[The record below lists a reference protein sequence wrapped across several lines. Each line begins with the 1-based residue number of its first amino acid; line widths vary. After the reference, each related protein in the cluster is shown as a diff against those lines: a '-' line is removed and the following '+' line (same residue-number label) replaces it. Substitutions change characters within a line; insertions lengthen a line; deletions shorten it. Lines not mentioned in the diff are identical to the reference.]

1 MSFLFDTNASSEVFR
16 RRPNPGFVQWLGA
29 LSPDRQF
36 TSSVVVAELYVAAYR
51 TTGSEKW
58 LRRIRESIL
67 PVVKVIHFDL
77 DCAHVCGRIQAGLM
91 DRGIP
96 IESADVLIAATALRY
111 RLALVTANVRHFDRI
126 PDLRLVTFQ
135 SGASGDFQPPGCRL
149 PPAI

>member
-1 MSFLFDTNASSEVFR
+1 MSFLFDTNALSEAFR
-16 RRPNPGFVQWLGA
+16 RRPNPGFVRWLGE

-51 TTGSEKW
+51 ASGSEKW
-58 LRRIRESIL
+58 LRRIREAIL

-77 DCAHVCGRIQAGLM
+77 DCAHVCGRIQAGLL
-91 DRGIP
+91 DRGVP

-135 SGASGDFQPPGCRL
+135 PGGDGEFQPP
-149 PPAI
+149 

>member
-1 MSFLFDTNASSEVFR
+1 MSFLFDTNALSEVFR
-16 RRPNPGFVQWLGA
+16 RRPNPGFVRWLGE

-51 TTGSEKW
+51 TPGSEKW
-58 LRRIRESIL
+58 LSRIQDAIL

-91 DRGIP
+91 DRGVP

-111 RLALVTANVRHFDRI
+111 RLTLVTANVRHFDRI
-126 PDLRLVTFQ
+126 PDLRLMTFQ
-135 SGASGDFQPPGCRL
+135 PGEDGEFHPP
-149 PPAI
+149 